1 MVVIRGALYTIY
13 LPEKYADERGNLA
26 KLLDMGELSLD
37 KTISRFQFIT
47 IKNGQ
52 ETFQFNSTIEGQ
64 AVPEQ
69 LQKDQIFVVVNT
81 ALLDMNNIVAADLPR
96 ALSEQSIFERHD
108 FDAIAKQTDVQK
120 GILDTINVYQRMS
133 TYVTELFNSL
143 LANAI
148 SLVLLFIFQIMIFYK
163 FISLAIRLKA
173 KQIAITALY
182 RPKSKKY
189 SSLF

>member
-1 MVVIRGALYTIY
+1 MAKNAYSSQNTHIVNWQFLKENQKMGYLEKMSEPAENYLYTIY

-120 GILDTINVYQRMS
+120 GILDTTNVYQRMS

-148 SLVLLFIFQIMIFYK
+148 SLVLLFIF
-163 FISLAIRLKA
+163 
-173 KQIAITALY
+173 
-182 RPKSKKY
+182 
-189 SSLF
+189 

>member
-1 MVVIRGALYTIY
+1 
-13 LPEKYADERGNLA
+13 
-26 KLLDMGELSLD
+26 
-37 KTISRFQFIT
+37 
-47 IKNGQ
+47 
-52 ETFQFNSTIEGQ
+52 
-64 AVPEQ
+64 
-69 LQKDQIFVVVNT
+69 
-81 ALLDMNNIVAADLPR
+81 MNNIVAADLPR

-120 GILDTINVYQRMS
+120 GILDTTNVYQRMS

-173 KQIAITALY
+173 K
-182 RPKSKKY
+182 
-189 SSLF
+189 